1 MATRAASSSAKLF
14 PAQRQRVARDA
25 QEGSMVAVFLA
36 TSRTDRWDP
45 PKGSKLEV
53 KWDPLFQGNLGW

>member
-36 TSRTDRWDP
+36 TSHDRFP